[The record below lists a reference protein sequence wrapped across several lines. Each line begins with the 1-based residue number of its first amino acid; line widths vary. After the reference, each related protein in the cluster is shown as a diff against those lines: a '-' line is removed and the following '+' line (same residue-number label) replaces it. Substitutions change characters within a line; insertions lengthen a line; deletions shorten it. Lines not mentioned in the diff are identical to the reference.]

1 MAKLMEFKG
10 FTAQIMEAARLT
22 GNEEHG
28 LPSGSPISI
37 FPVSAFKNHPKHW
50 MEEDGCFVVPVKPN
64 VGLWFDWTANDNLNT
79 AIVPT
84 VKGCNPITGLR
95 TNGFALERYA
105 KRCPKHDIEFK
116 HERYCEE
123 CGYKWPV
130 QNYIA
135 APNILWWDTWRA
147 EGGTGRQFYFTED
160 MMKDIANHLIGKE
173 DTVPAFGFAF
183 YAQKTKRYPAFVP
196 MDNLKWLGGGNPFGS
211 PYIIG
216 GYWTTFGPPQHETEY
231 LRYTTCEGRDLI
243 TCGSSDA
250 GVLRGD
256 SSPNIMLCKN
266 SSSAKLNFNNVAM
279 YNCSVENPVGLRGDE
294 DLKCAALEPE
304 SKPEQFTSIKE
315 VAVGA
320 GAKIKQDLLADNYEF
335 DSWKEE
341 PDAVMRIYF
350 IFENEFQHWKSF
362 GIRDY
367 EGCVNSM
374 LDGLPVG

>member
-1 MAKLMEFKG
+1 MTKLMEFKG
-10 FTAQIMEAARLT
+10 FKAKIMEAQRLT
-22 GNEEHG
+22 GNVEHG
-28 LPSGSPISI
+28 LPPGSPLPI
-37 FPVSAFKNHPKHW
+37 FPVSAFKNHPAHW

-64 VGLWFDWTANDNLNT
+64 VGLWFDWTANDDLNT

-116 HERYCEE
+116 QDRYCEE

-196 MDNLKWLGGGNPFGS
+196 MDNLKWLNGNPFMS
-211 PYIIG
+211 PHTNG
-216 GYWTTFGPPQHETEY
+216 EYWTTFGSPPVLDNGEY
-231 LRYTTCEGRDLI
+231 LRHTTCKDYV
-243 TCGSSDA
+243 TYGSLTT
-250 GVLRGD
+250 VRTVYD
-256 SSPNIMLCKN
+256 SSPNIILCKN
-266 SSSAKLNFNNVAM
+266 SSSAKINFDNVAV
-279 YNCSVENPVGLRGDE
+279 YNCSVESPIGLKGVE
-294 DLKCAALEPE
+294 SPE
-304 SKPEQFTSIKE
+304 SIPEQEQFTSIKE

-350 IFENEFQHWKSF
+350 IFENEFEHWKSF

-367 EGCVNSM
+367 EGCINSM